1 MRWLSSSTRR
11 ILTASNKHIIRT
23 SAKTT
28 QTHPGTLIVT
38 QVDRVEATDKDD
50 KPILGPDKKPVFVYT
65 PKKYEPLLSWYI
77 KDARRREK
85 HRIGVYFT
93 EAEERKHPN
102 DLNVS
107 AGLPFDERFENEPIQ
122 ERTAFVDP
130 FDEEP
135 DWKTLDGLDFL
146 LWHMKYNLH
155 DGDAVAFAYT
165 MQLLAYSLQY
175 RIKSG
180 VLILF
185 TGVQGTGKTA
195 VFGQNESGPGVYMRI
210 YGDCGMQ
217 YNNIDALLKDFNAD
231 ACGKLYCLLE
241 EANPGNNTRNNNQ
254 LKDVIT
260 GGRQRIERKGVDA
273 FHVDDCRSF
282 VSCSQDVPF
291 KIEQGDRRFVVNRT
305 RDKFSP
311 TGVKNGDITQEEFVE
326 FGRKLDRTKNDN
338 EVAYELFA
346 MVMRLDLSAFDKTRL
361 PVTEAKTEQQ
371 NETSCKVTAWIER
384 VAKLEFY
391 DPANQF
397 EEYFEFENDK
407 IVSLKKCRL
416 PSLFQRYK
424 IWYAAAYPGT
434 WLEPRNENSFAKAL
448 TKIPDLVT
456 MKKTKICNLY
466 TVLCPE
472 YVGKEID
479 EVNDDDAEPE
489 AKRQKSAD
497 F

>member
-1 MRWLSSSTRR
+1 M
-11 ILTASNKHIIRT
+11 
-23 SAKTT
+23 
-28 QTHPGTLIVT
+28 
-38 QVDRVEATDKDD
+38 
-50 KPILGPDKKPVFVYT
+50 
-65 PKKYEPLLSWYI
+65 
-77 KDARRREK
+77 
-85 HRIGVYFT
+85 
-93 EAEERKHPN
+93 
-102 DLNVS
+102 
-107 AGLPFDERFENEPIQ
+107 
-122 ERTAFVDP
+122 
-130 FDEEP
+130 
-135 DWKTLDGLDFL
+135 
-146 LWHMKYNLH
+146 
-155 DGDAVAFAYT
+155 AFAYT
-165 MQLLAYSLQY
+165 TQLLRFSLQY

-185 TGVQGTGKTA
+185 TGVQGTGNTA
-195 VFGQNESGPGVYMRI
+195 VFGCNESGPGVLMRI
-210 YGDCGMQ
+210 YGDCGMV

-231 ACGKLYCLLE
+231 SCGKLYCLLE
-241 EANPGNNTRNNNQ
+241 EANPGNSTRNNNQ
-254 LKDVIT
+254 LKDIIT

-273 FHVDDCRSF
+273 FHVNCYRSF
-282 VSCSQDVPF
+282 ISCSQDVPF

-311 TGVKNGDITQEEFVE
+311 SGVKNGEITQEEFVE
-326 FGRKLDRTKNDN
+326 FGRKLDRIKNDN

-361 PVTEAKTEQQ
+361 PVTQAKTEQQ

-391 DPANQF
+391 DPVNQL

-407 IVSLKKCRL
+407 IVSLKTVRL
-416 PSLFQRYK
+416 SVLFQRYK

-456 MKKTKICNLY
+456 MKRTKVCNLY

-479 EVNDDDAEPE
+479 EVNDDDTEPD
-489 AKRQKSAD
+489 AKRQKSD